1 MYAVLRL
8 NSFDPDKLAT
18 AADRLAEFDGVHAP
32 PVGSVVVDLGAGRR
46 FALNLWESEQ
56 AQRGCAARARA
67 GGWTATRSADV
78 GSLPVHR
85 GRDRDLVKPDAV
97 HGRLT
102 PCNDTTCARPEC
114 SCARRTR

>member
-56 AQRGCAARARA
+56 HSAAAQRVLAPE
-67 GGWTATRSADV
+67 V
-78 GSLPVHR
+78 
-85 GRDRDLVKPDAV
+85 
-97 HGRLT
+97 GRLLGPLMSGPSQFIGAGT
-102 PCNDTTCARPEC
+102 VISSNLMPSTGG
-114 SCARRTR
+114 